1 MKKLILIHGLII
13 LFLNAFPVFFLD
25 KVEFDNSIRSYAP
38 KESTHFK
45 DYKKY
50 RELFGSDQVLVGM
63 FRFET
68 KLKHEDLKKRL
79 SRFAQ
84 FSVEARKLK
93 GVSRVFSLFDQDY
106 IEQRDETIFIA
117 PIVPIEKINSYSVEQ
132 ILERMSSSDTARD
145 LLVSTDLSEIS
156 IAIEP
161 ETHLNTYEKRE
172 LYLDFQELVKKYDFG
187 SDLHALVGPMAV
199 DVHSFETSFFDLLK
213 FVPFTLG
220 AGYLLMWFSFSSLG
234 VLVVA
239 MSLIAGVSSFSMG
252 LFALFGLPFTIIS
265 SIVPTLLMSLSIAFF
280 IHYFN
285 MDRYL
290 SRDKLYQDK
299 KLRQKAVVSYLRIPC
314 FFTAITTVAGLLTLA
329 LNEIPPIRI
338 FGIITALCTF
348 IILGLTL
355 YTLPVLMQLF
365 GPNQWKEESKI
376 FKTFGELIDSIAKHA
391 IDHPKKT
398 VAIWALL
405 LVIGIPFIFNIKVE
419 SNLLRFFKEDHII
432 NKQTELYQNKFSGT
446 AVVEMIFHSEE
457 GELLTGET
465 LSELYRFENDIVQ
478 MYEEVDKS
486 LSPAHFIRD
495 MHKAFTGKKE
505 LPLNSSLI
513 DQYLFIYDGN
523 DLTRFLDEDHAQ
535 YRIIFNV
542 NKHNVSELEQL
553 IEAMKKRALKISPKL
568 RYDFSGQGYVFV
580 KQNDLLVIG
589 QTKSLWVSALVIFL
603 LLLIQWRNLKDTVV
617 SFVPNVLPLCFIF
630 ITMGVFGI
638 WLDMGTAMIA
648 SVAIGIAVDDTIHI
662 FSTFKNYLKK
672 YDSAK
677 AMKLTIQK
685 TGRAVGATTIILCA
699 QFLIL
704 SFSSFVPTKN
714 FGLLTSLGL
723 LVALFADVH
732 LLPAMVVLTYKDSK

>member
-1 MKKLILIHGLII
+1 MNKLIFIHGLII

-38 KESTHFK
+38 KESAHFK

-68 KLKHEDLKKRL
+68 KVMHRDLKKRL
-79 SRFAQ
+79 SQFAD
-84 FSVEARKLK
+84 FSIEARKLK
-93 GVSRVFSLFDQDY
+93 GVSRVFSLFEQDY

-117 PIVPIEKINSYSVEQ
+117 PIISKDKIISYSVEQ

-145 LLVSTDLSEIS
+145 LLVSSDLSEIS

-161 ETHLNTYEKRE
+161 DTHLNTYEKRE
-172 LYLDFQELVKKYDFG
+172 LYLEFKNLITKYDLE
-187 SDLHALVGPMAV
+187 SDLQALVGPMAV

-220 AGYLLMWFSFSSLG
+220 AGYLLMWLSFSSLG
-234 VLVVA
+234 VLIVA

-285 MDRYL
+285 MDRFL

-299 KLRQKAVVSYLRIPC
+299 KVRQKAVVAYLKIPC
-314 FFTAITTVAGLLTLA
+314 FFTAITTVAGLLTLT

-338 FGIITALCTF
+338 FGLITALCTF

-355 YTLPVLMQLF
+355 YTLPVLMHFF
-365 GPNQWKEESKI
+365 GPNEWKEESKV
-376 FKTFGELIDSIAKHA
+376 FKKFGKLIDSIASHA
-391 IDHPKKT
+391 IDQPKKT
-398 VAIWALL
+398 VAIWMLL
-405 LVIGIPFIFNIKVE
+405 LFIGGSFVFNIRVE

-432 NKQTELYQNKFSGT
+432 NIQTELYQDKFSGT

-457 GELLTGET
+457 GELLTAKT
-465 LSELYRFENDIVQ
+465 LSELYQFENDIVFGH
-478 MYEEVDKS
+478 EEVDKS

-495 MHKAFTGKKE
+495 MHKAFTGNKE
-505 LPLNSSLI
+505 LPLDSSLI
-513 DQYLFIYDGN
+513 DQYLFIYDGK
-523 DLTRFLDEDHAQ
+523 DLTRFLDEDHSQ

-542 NKHNVSELEQL
+542 NKHNVSDLELL
-553 IEAMKKRALKISPKL
+553 IESMKKRVQEINPKL
-568 RYDFSGQGYVFV
+568 RYNFSGQGYVFV

-603 LLLIQWRNLKDTVV
+603 LLLIQWRNLRDTMV
-617 SFVPNVLPLCFIF
+617 SFVPNILPLCFIF
-630 ITMGVFGI
+630 ITMGLFGV

-662 FSTFKNYLKK
+662 FSTFKNYLKN
-672 YDSAK
+672 YDCAH
-677 AMKLTIQK
+677 AIRLTIQK

-732 LLPAMVVLTYKDSK
+732 LLPALVVLTYKDSK